1 MNNGKD
7 KKIRLFSDL
16 NAWKYGHILVLAIYK
31 ITGKFPKEEIFCL
44 TSQIRR
50 CAVSV
55 TSNIAEGFSRQTYK
69 DKIYFYSI
77 SLGSL
82 TELQN
87 QILIARDLDYI
98 NNRELPGLYDQ
109 TIVVHKLLNGLIKS
123 SKNHN
128 S

>member
-1 MNNGKD
+1 MNNGKG

-16 NAWKYGHILVLAIYK
+16 NAWKHGHVLVLAIYK

-44 TSQIRR
+44 TSQIRK

-69 DKIYFYSI
+69 DKVYFYSI

-87 QILIARDLDYI
+87 QILIARDLGYI
-98 NNRELPGLYDQ
+98 SNHELPGLYDQ